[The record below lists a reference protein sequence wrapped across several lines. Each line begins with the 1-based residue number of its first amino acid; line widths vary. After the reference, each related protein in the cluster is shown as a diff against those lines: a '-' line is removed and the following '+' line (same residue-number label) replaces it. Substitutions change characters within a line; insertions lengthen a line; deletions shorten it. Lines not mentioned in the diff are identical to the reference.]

1 MKLLI
6 TGATG
11 LVGSSIVKKALNEK
25 IEVYFLTTNKNKITA
40 SKTLNGF
47 YWNLEDKYIDPK
59 CFEGVDAII
68 HLAGASISK
77 KWTTKNKSE
86 ILDSRIDSTNL
97 LKKGMNEFAGDTIK
111 TFVAA
116 SAVGIYPNN
125 FEMNYSEETQI
136 GPPENF
142 LQEVVVKW
150 EAVLNELSSSVESF
164 SKFRIGLVL
173 SREGGVLPTLALP
186 VKLFIG
192 AAFGTGKQWQ
202 SWIHIDDLS
211 KMLLNAAKQNWQG
224 TFNAVAPNPVS
235 QNELIASIGQTLS
248 RPVFLPN
255 LPNLLIRLVFGER
268 SSLVLDSQK
277 VSAKKVLAK
286 GFVFQYDNLKL
297 SLKALYFKKE

>member
-25 IEVYFLTTNKNKITA
+25 IEVYFLTTNKNKITT
-40 SKTLNGF
+40 SKKLNGF

-173 SREGGVLPTLALP
+173 STEGGVLPTLALP

-202 SWIHIDDLS
+202 SWIHIDDIS
-211 KMLLNAAKQNWQG
+211 QMLLNAAKQNWQG
-224 TFNAVAPNPVS
+224 TYNAVAPNPVS
-235 QNELIASIGQTLS
+235 QNELIASVGQTLS
-248 RPVFLPN
+248 RPVFFPN
-255 LPNLLIRLVFGER
+255 LPILLTKLALGDR
-268 SSLVLDSQK
+268 SSLVLNSQK
-277 VSAKKVLAK
+277 VSAEKVLVK

-297 SLKALYFKKE
+297 ALKALYDKKG

>member
-11 LVGSSIVKKALNEK
+11 LVGSSIVEKALNEK
-25 IEVYFLTTNKNKITA
+25 IEVNFLTTDKNKITT

-47 YWNLEDKYIDPK
+47 YWNLNQEYIDPK
-59 CFEGVDAII
+59 CFEGVNRII

-77 KWTTKNKSE
+77 KWTAANKIE

-97 LKKGMNEFAGDTIK
+97 LKKGIDEFAGETVK
-111 TFVAA
+111 TLVAA
-116 SAVGIYPNN
+116 SAVGIYPSN
-125 FEMNYSEETQI
+125 FEVIYREEIEI
-136 GPPENF
+136 GIPENF
-142 LQEVVVKW
+142 LQEVVQKW
-150 EAVLNELSSSVESF
+150 ETSLNELSSSVMSF

-173 SREGGVLPTLALP
+173 SRKGGILPTLALP

-211 KMLLNAAKQNWQG
+211 QMLLNAAKQNWQG
-224 TFNAVAPNPVS
+224 TFNAVSPNPVS
-235 QNELIASIGQTLS
+235 QNELIDNVGKALG

-255 LPNLLIRLVFGER
+255 LPNSLIKLLLGDR
-268 SSLVLDSQK
+268 SSLVLNSQK
-277 VSAKKVLAK
+277 VSAEKVLAK

-297 SLKALYFKKE
+297 SLKALYDKKG

>member
-11 LVGSSIVKKALNEK
+11 LVGSSIVEKALNEK
-25 IEVYFLTTNKNKITA
+25 IEVNFLTTDKNKITT
-40 SKTLNGF
+40 SKRLNGF
-47 YWNLEDKYIDPK
+47 YWNLNQEYIDPK
-59 CFEGVDAII
+59 CFEGVNRII

-77 KWTTKNKSE
+77 KWTAANKIE

-97 LKKGMNEFAGDTIK
+97 LKKGIDEFAGETIK

-116 SAVGIYPNN
+116 SAVGIYPSN
-125 FEMNYSEETQI
+125 FEVIYREEIEI
-136 GPPENF
+136 GIPENF
-142 LQEVVVKW
+142 LQEVVQKW
-150 EAVLNELSSSVESF
+150 ETSLNELSSSVMSF

-173 SREGGVLPTLALP
+173 SRKGGILPTLALP

-211 KMLLNAAKQNWQG
+211 QMLLNAAKQNWQG
-224 TFNAVAPNPVS
+224 TFNAVSPNPVS
-235 QNELIASIGQTLS
+235 QNELIENVGKALG

-255 LPNLLIRLVFGER
+255 LPNSLIKLLLGDR
-268 SSLVLDSQK
+268 SSLVLNSQK
-277 VSAKKVLAK
+277 VSAEKVLAK

-297 SLKALYFKKE
+297 SLKALYDKKG

>member
-11 LVGSSIVKKALNEK
+11 LVGSTIVKKALNEK
-25 IEVYFLTTNKNKITA
+25 IEVNFLTTNKNKITT

-47 YWNLEDKYIDPK
+47 YWNLKDKYIDPK

-97 LKKGMNEFAGDTIK
+97 LKKGMNEFAGNTIK

-125 FEMNYSEETQI
+125 FEVSYGEETKI
-136 GPPENF
+136 TSPENF
-142 LQEVVVKW
+142 LQKVVVKW
-150 EAVLNELSSSVESF
+150 ETALNELSSSVKSF
-164 SKFRIGLVL
+164 SIFRIGLVL
-173 SREGGVLPTLALP
+173 SKKGGVLPTLALP
-186 VKLFIG
+186 VKLFVG

-202 SWIHIDDLS
+202 SWIHIDDVS
-211 KMLLNAAKQNWQG
+211 QMLLNAAKQNWQG
-224 TFNAVAPNPVS
+224 TYNAVAPNPVS
-235 QNELIASIGQTLS
+235 QNELIASVGQALD
-248 RPVFLPN
+248 RPVFFPN
-255 LPNLLIRLVFGER
+255 LPSLLIKLALGDR
-268 SSLVLDSQK
+268 SSLVLNSQK
-277 VSAKKVLAK
+277 VSAEKVLAK
-286 GFVFQYDNLKL
+286 GFVFQYDNLKMA
-297 SLKALYFKKE
+297 LKALYDKKG